1 MEVFWGVHGLTSHKL
16 GTEVNF
22 GFFFFFFEQ
31 VMDLSAP

>member
-1 MEVFWGVHGLTSHKL
+1 MKVFLGVHGLTSHKL

-22 GFFFFFFEQ
+22 GFFFFEQ